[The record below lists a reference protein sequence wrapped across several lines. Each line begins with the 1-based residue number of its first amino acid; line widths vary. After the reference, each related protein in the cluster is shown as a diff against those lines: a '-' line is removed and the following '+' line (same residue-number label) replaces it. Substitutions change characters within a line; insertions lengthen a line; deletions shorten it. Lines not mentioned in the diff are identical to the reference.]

1 MASIMKRNDENAAGL
16 PDDADAGDD
25 ADAASDEVVD
35 EKPGRSAAKP
45 GRAGKGDR
53 SAAKPVEYAKPTTA
67 SGRTGKFFTIYKSG
81 QGYWT
86 RMGTLI
92 GVALL
97 GLMLA
102 YTLYDKIPPFIPE
115 PDTTALQRSIDQS
128 KAPGAE
134 KLSDAQIAAVTAQI
148 GAMHDARALLAKR
161 IAIGV
166 SGGFLLIYTIVA
178 LYMMNKPANVDFLI
192 ATDSEMKKVNW
203 TSRKELIGS
212 TKIVVIFMLL
222 IAFFLFSVDWIF
234 HLIFYLVHVLK
245 VPPPGIPGGQ

>member
-16 PDDADAGDD
+16 PDDEAGD
-25 ADAASDEVVD
+25 DAASDEVVN
-35 EKPGRSAAKP
+35 EKPAGKSKPGRSD
-45 GRAGKGDR
+45 KGDK
-53 SAAKPVEYAKPTTA
+53 SQAKPVEYAKPTTA

-86 RMGTLI
+86 RMCTLI

-97 GLMLA
+97 GLMLS
-102 YTLYDKIPPFIPE
+102 YTLYDKIPPFISE
-115 PDTTALQRSIDQS
+115 ADTTTLQKRIDQNAQ
-128 KAPGAE
+128 APAGE
-134 KLSDAQIAAVTAQI
+134 KLSDAQVEAIRLQIAS
-148 GAMHDARALLAKR
+148 MNDARAILAKR
-161 IAIGV
+161 IALGV
-166 SGGFLLIYTIVA
+166 AGGFLLIYTAVA

-234 HLIFYLVHVLK
+234 HLLFFLIHVLK
-245 VPPPGIPGGQ
+245 VPPPGIPGGQS

>member
-16 PDDADAGDD
+16 PDDDAGDD
-25 ADAASDEVVD
+25 AASEEVVS
-35 EKPGRSAAKP
+35 EKPAGKSKTGRSD
-45 GRAGKGDR
+45 KGER
-53 SAAKPVEYAKPTTA
+53 SEAKPVEYAKPTTA
-67 SGRTGKFFTIYKSG
+67 SARTGKFFTIYKSG

-97 GLMLA
+97 GLMLS

-115 PDTTALQRSIDQS
+115 ADTTALQRRIDQNA
-128 KAPGAE
+128 KAAPQE
-134 KLSDAQIAAVTAQI
+134 KLSDAQVESLRMQIAS
-148 GAMHDARALLAKR
+148 MNDARIVLGKRVAL
-161 IAIGV
+161 GV
-166 SGGFLLIYTIVA
+166 AGGFLLIYTAVT
-178 LYMMNKPANVDFLI
+178 LYLMNKPANVDFLI

-234 HLIFYLVHVLK
+234 HLLFYLVHVLK